1 MRSDLTKLSKRI
13 RAATGRDRELD
24 KSIADPLEH
33 SAAKMPEYNG
43 SVAACIDWVRR
54 VLPAWSWLTDYG
66 PGGVLPYAALS
77 HGHARHETSART
89 VPLALP
95 AVLETKLE
103 EHDELIEG

>member
-66 PGGVLPYAALS
+66 PGGVLPYAAVS
-77 HGHARHETSART
+77 NGHARHETWAST
-89 VPLALP
+89 VPLAG
-95 AVLETKLE
+95 AEVVETQGE
-103 EHDELIEG
+103 EDVERVVG